1 MKFVKSIS
9 LFLIIP
15 ALIFVLGFF
24 LGGRFS
30 AFFYPGNR
38 VEQIY
43 VHEETQ
49 DEAAG
54 NVHASESQAD
64 TGKQDEP
71 VLTGEEKPGVIQKED
86 GTKTKFRAA
95 SVSDEQLVDADT
107 KFMVEEVDLR
117 RDTLVETQ
125 WQLPEKYIGM
135 NRDEFL
141 NAMDEYELSPPL
153 TELER
158 GFVSLEVKSFSS
170 DKILVRMNYIY
181 TTPTRSFYL
190 LAEKH
195 YITVYC
201 DDKKTVYM
209 KTNILLEQLPDDI
222 QQKIIGGMYIEDEK
236 TLYDFLESYSS

>member
-15 ALIFVLGFF
+15 AVILALGFF

-38 VEQIY
+38 AERIY
-43 VHEETQ
+43 AGEETK
-49 DEAAG
+49 
-54 NVHASESQAD
+54 SESS
-64 TGKQDEP
+64 GKSAVPESRTDPGLQKESVPD
-71 VLTGEEKPGVIQKED
+71 VEEKPGVIQKED
-86 GTKTKFRAA
+86 GTQTKFRAA
-95 SVSDEQLVDADT
+95 SASDEQLVDADT
-107 KFMVEEVDLR
+107 KFIVEEVDLR

-135 NRDEFL
+135 NREEFL
-141 NAMDEYELSPPL
+141 RAMDEYELSPPL

-190 LAEKH
+190 MAEKH
-195 YITVYC
+195 YVTAYC

-222 QQKIIGGMYIEDEK
+222 QQQIIGGMYIEDEK